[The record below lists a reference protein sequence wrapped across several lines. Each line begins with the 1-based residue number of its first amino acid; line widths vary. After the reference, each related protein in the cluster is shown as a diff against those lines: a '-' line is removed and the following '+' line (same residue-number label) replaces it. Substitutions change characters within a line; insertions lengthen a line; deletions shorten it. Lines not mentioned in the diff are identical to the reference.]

1 MSDNAFWCTMV
12 GAVLVFVLLLVV
24 SIMTLDVYRDCR
36 YIEAGYT
43 RQMLPGNS
51 WPEWVKGS
59 PDDCN
64 RAAPVPGLDPRN
76 WIVSEPVPLSN
87 TAGGSR

>member
-1 MSDNAFWCTMV
+1 MSNNTGWVVIVGLVATMITTI
-12 GAVLVFVLLLVV
+12 AVTAIVV
-24 SIMTLDVYRDCR
+24 DGYRDCQ
-36 YIEAGYT
+36 YIKAGYT
-43 RQMLPGNS
+43 HRTLPGHD
-51 WPEWVKGS
+51 WPQWVKES

-87 TAGGSR
+87 TAGGGR